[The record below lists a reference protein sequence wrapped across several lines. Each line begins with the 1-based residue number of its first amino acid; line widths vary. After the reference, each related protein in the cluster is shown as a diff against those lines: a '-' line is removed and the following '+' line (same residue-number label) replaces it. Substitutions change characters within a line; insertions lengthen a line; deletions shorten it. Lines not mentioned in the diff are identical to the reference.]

1 MTRDGRIDLLPGQGL
16 CPQRPEL
23 PLGLGSCYRNTL
35 AYTEISNC
43 KKMEAFCIADIQVSC

>member
-1 MTRDGRIDLLPGQGL
+1 MTRDGRIALLPGQGL